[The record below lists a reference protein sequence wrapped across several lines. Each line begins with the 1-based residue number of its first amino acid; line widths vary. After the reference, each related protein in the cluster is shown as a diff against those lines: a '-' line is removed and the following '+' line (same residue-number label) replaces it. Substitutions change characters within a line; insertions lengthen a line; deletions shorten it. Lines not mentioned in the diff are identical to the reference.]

1 VSGVTGLTNE
11 IEMVTQGSIQF
22 EKLLSLCFNRRR
34 GSRGRRFARNFA
46 K

>member
-22 EKLLSLCFNRRR
+22 EKLLSLWFNRRW
-34 GSRGRRFARNFA
+34 GSWGRRFARNFV